1 MKKSFFVFGVLLIFF
16 AGLLSAQNDS
26 SQDAA
31 QESVPQEAA
40 APAKEKKRS
49 PTIKDKVK
57 EITEGVQEYNDK
69 KAENEKDRPVKSL
82 QFLGDFFT
90 DKLPLTLDFGAE
102 PGDKEST
109 IFASLQYD
117 WTDNFS
123 SRLRF
128 EYNSVTKIDD
138 ISGGGYTKNTQ
149 KSYGFTLLPGV
160 WYFGDADVDAKTP
173 LFSLGAGVYYSFA
186 KTNVYSRAP
195 YGSSLISADTDT
207 IYHTLSP
214 ILIATVQVPF
224 KKYFVFGAETS
235 LMPIAYL
242 HVNWDMKVS
251 YAGESQKGK
260 FAADM
265 FSTPTVNQI
274 LYLDIFKYLRLKTLF
289 KYSRMALDQSHYYSS
304 TGAALSGKY
313 VTHNFV
319 LRYGVEFVLPSS
331 NRTRKKNSHLWAG
344 VYYQHAWQ
352 LEDSPEG
359 YSSDYKGRWILCFG
373 K

>member
-1 MKKSFFVFGVLLIFF
+1 MKKSVFVFCALSIFF
-16 AGLLSAQNDS
+16 AGLLTAQSDAG
-26 SQDAA
+26 QDAA

-40 APAKEKKRS
+40 APSEKKRL
-49 PTIKDKVK
+49 PTIKEKVK

-69 KAENEKDRPVKSL
+69 KSVEEKDRPVKSL

-90 DKLPLTLDFGAE
+90 DKFPLTLDFGAE

-117 WTDNFS
+117 WTERFS

-128 EYNSVTKIDD
+128 EYNGLTKIEDT
-138 ISGGGYTKNTQ
+138 SGGGYTKST
-149 KSYGFTLLPGV
+149 KKTYGFTLLPGI

-173 LFSLGAGVYYSFA
+173 LFSLGAGINYSFS
-186 KTNVYSRAP
+186 KYKIFSCYP
-195 YGSSLISADTDT
+195 YGSALASADTDT

-214 ILIATVQVPF
+214 VLIATVQVPF
-224 KKYFVFGAETS
+224 KNYFVFGAETT

-251 YAGESQKGK
+251 YAGDSQKGK
-260 FAADM
+260 FGADM
-265 FSTPTVNQI
+265 FSTPTVTQI
-274 LYLDIFKYLRLKTLF
+274 MYLEILKYVRLKTVF
-289 KYSRMALDQSHYYSS
+289 KYSRLALDQNHYYSN

-313 VTHNFV
+313 VVHSFGF
-319 LRYGVEFVLPSS
+319 RYGAEFVLPSS

-344 VYYQHAWQ
+344 VYYQHTWQ
-352 LEDSPEG
+352 LEELADI
-359 YSSDYKGRWILCFG
+359 YSSAYEGRWVICFG

>member
-1 MKKSFFVFGVLLIFF
+1 MKKSVFVFCVLSIFF
-16 AGLLSAQNDS
+16 AGLLAAQSDAG
-26 SQDAA
+26 QDAA
-31 QESVPQEAA
+31 QESVPHESA
-40 APAKEKKRS
+40 APSEKKRNS
-49 PTIKDKVK
+49 IKEKVK

-69 KAENEKDRPVKSL
+69 KSVEEKDRPVKSL

-90 DKLPLTLDFGAE
+90 DKFPLTLDFGAE

-117 WTDNFS
+117 WTERFS

-128 EYNSVTKIDD
+128 EYNGLTKIEDT
-138 ISGGGYTKNTQ
+138 SGGGYTKNT
-149 KSYGFTLLPGV
+149 KKTYGFTLLPGI

-173 LFSLGAGVYYSFA
+173 LFSLGAGINYSFS
-186 KTNVYSRAP
+186 KYKIFSCYP
-195 YGSSLISADTDT
+195 YGSALASADTDT

-214 ILIATVQVPF
+214 VLIATVQVPF
-224 KKYFVFGAETS
+224 KNYFVFGAETT

-251 YAGESQKGK
+251 YAGDSQKGK
-260 FAADM
+260 FGADM
-265 FSTPTVNQI
+265 FSTPTVTQI
-274 LYLDIFKYLRLKTLF
+274 MYLEILKYVRLKTVF
-289 KYSRMALDQSHYYSS
+289 KYSRLALDQNHYYSN

-313 VTHNFV
+313 VVHSFG
-319 LRYGVEFVLPSS
+319 LRYGAEFVLPSS

-344 VYYQHAWQ
+344 VYYQHTWQ
-352 LEDSPEG
+352 LEELVDN
-359 YSSDYKGRWILCFG
+359 YSSAYEGRWVVCFG